1 MPSTEFWQTTS
12 KTIGW
17 LYFFAW
23 SLSFYPQ
30 AILNYN
36 TKSVAGFTLEF
47 ATMNPC
53 GFFFYSL

>member
-1 MPSTEFWQTTS
+1 M
-12 KTIGW
+12 
-17 LYFFAW
+17 YFFAW
-23 SLSFYPQ
+23 SASFYPQ

-36 TKSVAGFTLEF
+36 TKSVAGFSLEF